1 MRAAIVG
8 CGGIAQVHA
17 KVLSNLENVILVA
30 CADTKYERALALAN
44 LYGARAYDSLE
55 EMLEKEQIDV
65 LHICTPHC
73 MHAPMAV
80 QAAERGIHVFMEKP
94 LAINREQL
102 AQLSALGEQVRI
114 GVCFQNRYN
123 QNVKYVKGLIDSGRT
138 GQIIGARAFVTW
150 CRNKDYYENSDWR
163 GRFTTEGG
171 GALIN
176 QSIHTL
182 DLVTEFLG
190 SPSFV
195 ESHAANH
202 HLKDNIEV
210 EDTLE
215 AYIDFHSCPAVFYAT
230 TAYSGNAPVLIELC
244 CEHVTIRMEDM
255 EISCQWKDGRKEHI
269 SFEQQAALGKNY
281 WGSGHSAIIHDFYDC
296 VETGRHFP
304 IGISEAYTTMDL
316 VFKIYESSRE
326 NRVIYF

>member
-17 KVLSNLENVILVA
+17 KVLNNLENIILVA
-30 CADTKYERALALAN
+30 CADTKYERALVLAN
-44 LYGARAYDSLE
+44 LYGAMAYGSLE

-65 LHICTPHC
+65 LHICTPHYL
-73 MHAPMAV
+73 HTPMAV
-80 QAAERGIHVFMEKP
+80 KAAESGIHVFMEKP

-102 AQLSALGEQVRI
+102 AQISALEEQVRI

-123 QNVKYVKGLIDSGRT
+123 PNVKYVKDLLDSGRT
-138 GQIIGARAFVTW
+138 GRIIGARAFVTW
-150 CRNKDYYENSDWR
+150 CRNKDYYKNSGWR
-163 GRFTTEGG
+163 GKFSTEGG

-202 HLKDNIEV
+202 HLKDHIEV

-215 AYIDFHSCPAVFYAT
+215 AYIDFHNCSAVFYAT

-269 SFEQQAALGKNY
+269 YFEQPTTLGKDY
-281 WGSGHSAIIHDFYDC
+281 WGSGHSAIIHDFYEC
-296 VETGRHFP
+296 VETGRHFSV
-304 IGISEAYTTMDL
+304 GIPETYTTMDL

-326 NRVIYF
+326 NRVVYF